1 MVVIA
6 ADEPTVLNAIEV
18 YNSQVTIAAING
30 PNNIVIS
37 GDTET
42 VQKVAANFEAKGIK
56 VTQLKVSHAFHSH
69 LLEPVLTGFN
79 KVFEEINFAQAKMS
93 LISNLTGKEVVAGQ
107 ITEMDVRTFANHFNE
122 LPKPVL
128 MFCRTGNR
136 SNNLYQLAKQMDLLD
151 D

>member
-1 MVVIA
+1 MSENVGFTGQIGPEHLVQVAEKGFKSVINNRPDMEGGPEQPTSAQIEEA
-6 ADEPTVLNAIEV
+6 ARVAGLDYV
-18 YNSQVTIAAING
+18 YQ
-30 PNNIVIS
+30 P
-37 GDTET
+37 
-42 VQKVAANFEAKGIK
+42 
-56 VTQLKVSHAFHSH
+56 
-69 LLEPVLTGFN
+69 
-79 KVFEEINFAQAKMS
+79 
-93 LISNLTGKEVVAGQ
+93 VVAGQ